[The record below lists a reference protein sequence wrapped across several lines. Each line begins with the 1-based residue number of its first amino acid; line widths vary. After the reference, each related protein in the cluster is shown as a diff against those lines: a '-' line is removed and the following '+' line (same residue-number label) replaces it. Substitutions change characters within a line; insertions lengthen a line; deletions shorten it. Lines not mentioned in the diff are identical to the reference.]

1 MRVIIGAFFLV
12 FWTNYAYSQPE
23 TIWIFD
29 DLDSLEQSLSFKDMD
44 SSYRS
49 LMLRIR
55 DNKATYS
62 DYLDLLKENRNK
74 STFQKTAIIDFIQN
88 RLVPPHSAELDV
100 DYVNLKTLMIS
111 IMRDEILDIQTST
124 EMNLE
129 LTEYVSQFDGS
140 SPEIIRAQILVSKH
154 HLVIDLI
161 EQNIAEGNA
170 LGTELFAKA
179 QQIHDT
185 TLMIR
190 INNLTNDFNVYEG
203 KLDEFISKAE
213 YSYVLDNLLPVRT
226 EHFSY
231 TLTQLINALIFKGN
245 NDERVLGLLR
255 EFASYPDIKKDGY
268 WLYIQYLNTNPPSHI
283 TNQILID
290 FKVSNILELCDQIK
304 NIYQEE
310 ANTLIYVDFLRES
323 AKLLQNNGFIK
334 EGQDYFISAMA
345 ENRKVYSS
353 QLSEELAYY
362 ERKLVETE
370 KEIEI
375 QVQKSQTR
383 LYSIIAALVGL
394 LLLISIFFIYK
405 TTRKS
410 TLITEQKNEIEK
422 KEKEK
427 GLLLKEL
434 NHRVKNNFQLIIGLM
449 EIQVMQMQNEEAL
462 NMANELKGRIR
473 SMAYIHQNLL
483 EIEGGEIVF
492 DDYIKNLVE
501 EISHSYHRENEPN
514 ITFDLEPSTFNVDIA
529 VPLGLIVNE
538 LITNAF
544 KYGFGDNNELIIQ
557 LKKEDTSQYKLSVAD
572 DGKGLDDL
580 TSFDKA
586 KSTGLRLVKRLSQQ
600 LHGEASYEYDGMA
613 KFTINFSIA

>member
-268 WLYIQYLNTNPPSHI
+268 WLYIQ
-283 TNQILID
+283 
-290 FKVSNILELCDQIK
+290 
-304 NIYQEE
+304 
-310 ANTLIYVDFLRES
+310 
-323 AKLLQNNGFIK
+323 
-334 EGQDYFISAMA
+334 
-345 ENRKVYSS
+345 
-353 QLSEELAYY
+353 
-362 ERKLVETE
+362 
-370 KEIEI
+370 
-375 QVQKSQTR
+375 
-383 LYSIIAALVGL
+383 
-394 LLLISIFFIYK
+394 
-405 TTRKS
+405 
-410 TLITEQKNEIEK
+410 
-422 KEKEK
+422 
-427 GLLLKEL
+427 
-434 NHRVKNNFQLIIGLM
+434 
-449 EIQVMQMQNEEAL
+449 
-462 NMANELKGRIR
+462 
-473 SMAYIHQNLL
+473 
-483 EIEGGEIVF
+483 
-492 DDYIKNLVE
+492 
-501 EISHSYHRENEPN
+501 
-514 ITFDLEPSTFNVDIA
+514 
-529 VPLGLIVNE
+529 
-538 LITNAF
+538 
-544 KYGFGDNNELIIQ
+544 
-557 LKKEDTSQYKLSVAD
+557 
-572 DGKGLDDL
+572 
-580 TSFDKA
+580 
-586 KSTGLRLVKRLSQQ
+586 
-600 LHGEASYEYDGMA
+600 
-613 KFTINFSIA
+613 